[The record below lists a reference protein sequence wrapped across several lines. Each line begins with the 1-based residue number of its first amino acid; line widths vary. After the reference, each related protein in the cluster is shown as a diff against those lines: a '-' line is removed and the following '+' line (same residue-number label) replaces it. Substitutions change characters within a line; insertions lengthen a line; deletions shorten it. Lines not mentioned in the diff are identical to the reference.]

1 MYKNLHLN
9 VLFNCPDCCVSL
21 NNTIFFWKYNTYTVT
36 TVFSAKLVQAYS
48 CVMDSYLPQIDSTWI
63 LYNKPKGNELTNEY
77 AGFLMAL
84 GLNEHLIHLHS
95 LNVHDYL
102 SKVRVPK
109 KYKLTNETNSNN
121 LSIHIVDV

>member
-1 MYKNLHLN
+1 MFYLIALIA
-9 VLFNCPDCCVSL
+9 VYPY
-21 NNTIFFWKYNTYTVT
+21 TIPFSSGNTYTVT
-36 TVFSAKLVQAYS
+36 TVFSAKLVQGYS

-102 SKVRVPK
+102 SKVRVPR